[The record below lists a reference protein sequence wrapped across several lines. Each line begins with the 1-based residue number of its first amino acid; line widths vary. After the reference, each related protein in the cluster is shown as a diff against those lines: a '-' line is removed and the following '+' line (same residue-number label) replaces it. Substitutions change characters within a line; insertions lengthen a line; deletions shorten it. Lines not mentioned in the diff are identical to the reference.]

1 MAREKKSQEPLIDD
15 TYVNVIASIAGSSA
29 SQVDGVASVSYEAGL
44 NGKNFNFGKN
54 KRSNAIIVRIGKGEM
69 VTIEI
74 SVNVYYGRI
83 IPQVVCRLQEKI
95 KEEVEKSTRYKVK
108 NINVNVV
115 GVVAAN

>member
-1 MAREKKSQEPLIDD
+1 MKNTTQQPPRMDD

-29 SQVDGVASVSYEAGL
+29 SQVEGIASVSYEAGL
-44 NGKNFNFGKN
+44 NGKNFSFGKN
-54 KRSNAIIVRIGKGEM
+54 KSTNAIIDRIGKDGL

-74 SVNVYYGRI
+74 SVNVYYGKS

-95 KEEVEKSTRYKVK
+95 KEAVEASTCYRVK

-115 GVVAAN
+115 GVVAVN